1 MNSLPEPVLDDQPDF
16 VALYHAAWEI
26 ARRKVKRGTPAN
38 GFAPAFMGEAFSN
51 HLFQWDTCLMALFA
65 RHAPGELPAHPAL
78 DNFYGRQHAD
88 GFICRELVEANGE
101 DYFDKESDQSVNP
114 PLFAWAE
121 LGFAEIT
128 GDLTHARAALPNLVR
143 YFDWLKANRRAK
155 FGMYWQSNLG
165 SGMDNSPRDADGW
178 VDLTAQQAH
187 AAECISILAGRLGE
201 AALAARFVRERR
213 AILRVLNTRCWSDS
227 DGLYLDTFPSG
238 RLSHQ
243 KTAAAFWPMLAG
255 APDVQ
260 RAAALVA
267 ALGNE
272 RLFNRPHLFPT
283 LSADHQAYE
292 PRGFY
297 WLGGVWAPTN
307 YMIVKGLQRYGF
319 DDFARAASD
328 NHLRHVAAVWRDTG
342 TIWENYAPEWVERG
356 EKARADFV
364 GWSGLGPIAMLIE
377 NVIGLRQNA
386 LDNTIT
392 WHLREAGG
400 RYGVIGLP
408 FGPHRVDLIAEGGAI
423 TVTSPAALTLVTLK
437 DGARTIHPVETGT
450 TIIRY
455 Q

>member
-1 MNSLPEPVLDDQPDF
+1 MIPLPEPILDSMPDF
-16 VALYHAAWEI
+16 VALYHAAWDI
-26 ARRKVKRGTPAN
+26 ARRKVKHGTPAN

-65 RHAPGELPAHPAL
+65 RHAPGKLPVLPAL

-88 GFICRELVEANGE
+88 GFICRELVEASGE

-121 LGFAEIT
+121 LGLAEIT
-128 GDLTHARAALPNLVR
+128 GDLAHARVALPALVR

-187 AAECISILAGRLGE
+187 AAECIAALAGRLGDV
-201 AALAARFVRERR
+201 ALADRFSRERR
-213 AILRVLNTRCWSDS
+213 AILRVLNTRCWSDP

-255 APDVQ
+255 APDA
-260 RAAALVA
+260 RRAGALAAALR
-267 ALGNE
+267 NE
-272 RLFNRPHLFPT
+272 RLFNRPHLFPA

-292 PRGFY
+292 ARGFY

-307 YMIVKGLQRYGF
+307 YMIVKGLQRYGY

-328 NHLRHVAAVWRDTG
+328 NHLRHVSAVWRDTG
-342 TIWENYAPEWVERG
+342 TIWENYAPERVERG
-356 EKARADFV
+356 EKSRPDFV

-386 LDNTIT
+386 LDSTIT
-392 WHLREAGG
+392 WHLREDGG
-400 RYGVIGLP
+400 RHGVIGLP
-408 FGPHRVDLIAEGGAI
+408 FGPDRVDLIAEGGAL
-423 TVTSPAALTLVTLK
+423 TVTSPVAFSLVTLK
-437 DGARTIHPVETGT
+437 DGARTIHRVEAGT
-450 TIIRY
+450 TVIR
-455 Q
+455 